1 VIIPLIDLNPVRP
14 EAKKNRAGAMGEAV
28 GAARGAG
35 VDLRSGDVVPVLTV
49 VVEFPAFRWSCS
61 AATLPVDEL
70 VQLCY
75 KPYDAGVPFKV
86 VSVCLPFVYAKRPKG
101 ELSILDI
108 RKKQLIRLDRRTAR
122 GVWAILSES
131 KKKKKKRKKA

>member
-1 VIIPLIDLNPVRP
+1 MENNSESKSD
-14 EAKKNRAGAMGEAV
+14 MAV
-28 GAARGAG
+28 AARVAG
-35 VDLRSGDVVPVLTV
+35 EYIRSGDFVSVLTET
-49 VVEFPAFRWSCS
+49 VEFPTFMWSCS

-101 ELSILDI
+101 ELIILDL
-108 RKKQLIRLDRRTAR
+108 RKKQLVRLERGAARRI
-122 GVWAILSES
+122 WAILSES
-131 KKKKKKRKKA
+131 KKKKKKRK

>member
-1 VIIPLIDLNPVRP
+1 M
-14 EAKKNRAGAMGEAV
+14 KNHSESKSEIAV
-28 GAARGAG
+28 AARVAG
-35 VDLRSGDVVPVLTV
+35 EDIRSGDFVTVLTE
-49 VVEFPAFRWSCS
+49 VVEFPTFMWSCS

-86 VSVCLPFVYAKRPKG
+86 VTVCLPFVYAKRPKG